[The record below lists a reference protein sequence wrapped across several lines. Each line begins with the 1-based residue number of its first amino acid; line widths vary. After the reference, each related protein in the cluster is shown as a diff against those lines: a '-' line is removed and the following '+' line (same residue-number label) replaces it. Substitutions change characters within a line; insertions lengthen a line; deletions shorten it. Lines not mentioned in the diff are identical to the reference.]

1 VTVTDR
7 VSAFR
12 DRVDAGRLLAERLK
26 SYANRPDVLVL
37 ALPRGGVPV
46 AFEVACALNA
56 PLDAFNVRKL
66 CVPWEGELAIGA
78 IATGGMTVVDEP
90 LVQELRIT
98 QDDIEAVRSEEQKEL
113 ERLEKA
119 YRGNRPPAAL
129 KGRTIILVDDGIAT
143 GSTVRA
149 AIKALRSMNPARIVV
164 AAPVVAAFTYQDMKS
179 RADEV
184 ICVKTTVIFLSIGAW
199 YECYPQVTD
208 EQVARILEQAIKA
221 DAAHLQIH

>member
-1 VTVTDR
+1 
-7 VSAFR
+7 
-12 DRVDAGRLLAERLK
+12 
-26 SYANRPDVLVL
+26 VLVL
-37 ALPRGGVPV
+37 ALPPGGVPV

-56 PLDAFNVRKL
+56 PLDVFSVRKL
-66 CVPWEGELAIGA
+66 SVSWERELAIGA
-78 IATGGMTVVDEP
+78 IATGGITVLDEP

-98 QDDIEAVRSEEQKEL
+98 QEEIDAVLSEEQKEL
-113 ERLEKA
+113 ERLEKTH
-119 YRGNRPPAAL
+119 RGNRPAAAL
-129 KGRTIILVDDGIAT
+129 KGRTIILVDDGMAT

-164 AAPVVAAFTYQDMKS
+164 AAPVAASFTYQDMKS

-184 ICVKTTVIFLSIGAW
+184 ICVKTPVIFLSVGAW

-208 EQVARILEQAIKA
+208 EEVARILERAIKA